1 MSITEYNLLRAE
13 LSALKKG
20 RAEIQARC
28 GRHTGG
34 DMGGSDSTVS
44 ILFGSEEN
52 ALSLEQ

>member
-52 ALSLEQ
+52 ALSLGQ